1 MFTAL
6 QDQRLRAA
14 KQAFS
19 TRRIPKTLIDGY
31 IDHPHTPEPGDL
43 VLARVEQLGRLQRLE
58 SPDGRRCRLYE
69 GDEILVTYGNRY
81 APDAYEALIPK
92 DLGRCHLAAA
102 GGLAS
107 TVVATNTR
115 FADEDRPP
123 TTLLPIGICVDRD
136 GMPINLKHHTT
147 APIDNRFTDVPVI
160 IVFGSSMNSGKTTT
174 AAGIIR
180 GLANHGRSVGAAKIT
195 GTCAGGDLWKFKDAG
210 ATQTYDF
217 TDVGMATTYR
227 EDIDRIVRGAEIL
240 TATLED
246 QGCDVIVLEIADGLH
261 QAETAALLGDA
272 GLRAIVDH
280 WVYAADSAS
289 SVALGVQLLR
299 DIGITITCVSGSV
312 TASPLAIREAIGL
325 TYIPILDL
333 DRLEC
338 GDEPML
344 WIEPSVPSHLHPV
357 PYVGSVNQLAAL

>member
-1 MFTAL
+1 MFTVL
-6 QDQRLRAA
+6 ENQRLRAA

-19 TRRIPKTLIDGY
+19 TRRVPKSLIRGY
-31 IDHPHTPEPGDL
+31 IDHPHRPEPGDL

-69 GDEILVTYGNRY
+69 GDEILLAYGNRY

-107 TVVATNTR
+107 LIVATNSR

-123 TTLLPIGICVDRD
+123 TTLLPIGICVDPD
-136 GMPINLKHHTT
+136 HKPINLRHRATRPVDK
-147 APIDNRFTDVPVI
+147 RFTDVPVI
-160 IVFGSSMNSGKTTT
+160 VVLGSSMNSGKTTT
-174 AAGIIR
+174 AAGIVR
-180 GLANHGRSVGAAKIT
+180 GLARHGRSVGAAKIT

-210 ATQTYDF
+210 AAYTYDF
-217 TDVGMATTYR
+217 TDAGMATTYR
-227 EDIDRIVRGAEIL
+227 EDVNEIVKGAEIL
-240 TATLED
+240 TAKLEHD
-246 QGCDVIVLEIADGLH
+246 GCDVIVLEIADGIH
-261 QAETAALLGDA
+261 QFETAALLGDA
-272 GLRAIVDH
+272 TFRTIADH
-280 WVYAADSAS
+280 WIFAADSAS

-299 DIGITITCVSGSV
+299 DLGITITCVSGSV

-325 TYIPILDL
+325 TYVPILDL

-344 WIEPSVPSHLHPV
+344 WVEPSIPSHIRPV
-357 PYVGSVNQLAAL
+357 PCVGGVNQLAAL